1 MAYIRRGRVPFFF
14 IQIDLR
20 QVSLISLSLLSPS
33 SSGLPLFGGYTWLGI
48 SPPYARRR
56 AAGIGIRI
64 HLLSAALLVRSPE
77 GRRVYCM
84 CIIPRGTTLV
94 VLLHRRGRIAR
105 SSSTTFRRG
114 RNPVIGL
121 QGPGG
126 LQASSWICAA
136 SGIAGTTTPTTFM
149 RERFPLNGLHT
160 GM

>member
-1 MAYIRRGRVPFFF
+1 MLIFISPF
-14 IQIDLR
+14 L
-20 QVSLISLSLLSPS
+20 
-33 SSGLPLFGGYTWLGI
+33 LPLRGLLLFGVCTGLGV
-48 SPPYARRR
+48 SQPYARRR

-77 GRRVYCM
+77 GRWVYRM

-105 SSSTTFRRG
+105 SSPTMFRWG

-126 LQASSWICAA
+126 YWRHRGSA
-136 SGIAGTTTPTTFM
+136 
-149 RERFPLNGLHT
+149 RHRGLPV
-160 GM
+160 

>member
-1 MAYIRRGRVPFFF
+1 MGIY
-14 IQIDLR
+14 
-20 QVSLISLSLLSPS
+20 
-33 SSGLPLFGGYTWLGI
+33 PL
-48 SPPYARRR
+48 YARRR
-56 AAGIGIRI
+56 AVGIGIRI

-105 SSSTTFRRG
+105 SSSPTFRRG

-126 LQASSWICAA
+126 LHVGIRSRKQKFSALRKPNPRTDLGRCRQGEDRSSLPSCNR
-136 SGIAGTTTPTTFM
+136 STVT
-149 RERFPLNGLHT
+149 LLL
-160 GM
+160 

>member
-1 MAYIRRGRVPFFF
+1 M
-14 IQIDLR
+14 D
-20 QVSLISLSLLSPS
+20 SPCLES
-33 SSGLPLFGGYTWLGI
+33 TLGWGFPL
-48 SPPYARRR
+48 YARRR
-56 AAGIGIRI
+56 AARIGIRI
-64 HLLSAALLVRSPE
+64 HLLSAALLVRSLE
-77 GRRVYCM
+77 GRQVYRM

-94 VLLHRRGRIAR
+94 VLLHRRGRIAK
-105 SSSTTFRRG
+105 SSAATFQRG

>member
-1 MAYIRRGRVPFFF
+1 MEGAPFFNTENSKK
-14 IQIDLR
+14 IQINFVGL
-20 QVSLISLSLLSPS
+20 SLSIFPFLERT
-33 SSGLPLFGGYTWLGI
+33 PLVWRLHLVGDFSTI
-48 SPPYARRR
+48 RTHCR
-56 AAGIGIRI
+56 AAGIRI

-136 SGIAGTTTPTTFM
+136 SGIAGTTTPTMFM

>member
-1 MAYIRRGRVPFFF
+1 
-14 IQIDLR
+14 LR

-33 SSGLPLFGGYTWLGI
+33 SSGLPLFGVYTWLGI
-48 SPPYARRR
+48 SPLYARRR

-94 VLLHRRGRIAR
+94 VLLRRRGRIAR

-126 LQASSWICAA
+126 YRRHRGSARHRGLPVRLHQPRSCGNVSRLTDYILVCDLFL
-136 SGIAGTTTPTTFM
+136 SVTCIAIA
-149 RERFPLNGLHT
+149 
-160 GM
+160 

>member
-1 MAYIRRGRVPFFF
+1 MPFFF
-14 IQIDLR
+14 TQIDLR
-20 QVSLISLSLLSPS
+20 EVSLISLSLLSPS
-33 SSGLPLFGGYTWLGI
+33 SSGLPLFGVYTWLGI
-48 SPPYARRR
+48 SPLYARRR

-105 SSSTTFRRG
+105 SSSAMFRRG

>member
-1 MAYIRRGRVPFFF
+1 MAYIRSGRGALFF
-14 IQIDLR
+14 IPFDLR

-33 SSGLPLFGGYTWLGI
+33 LSGLPLFGVYTWLGF
-48 SPPYARRR
+48 SPLYARRR
-56 AAGIGIRI
+56 AAGIRIRI

-84 CIIPRGTTLV
+84 YIIPRGTTHV
-94 VLLHRRGRIAR
+94 VLLHCRGRIAR

>member
-1 MAYIRRGRVPFFF
+1 MGSWRGLPPSLSYIRRGRGAFL
-14 IQIDLR
+14 IHTINIDLR

-33 SSGLPLFGGYTWLGI
+33 SSGLPLFGVYTWLGTF
-48 SPPYARRR
+48 SLYARRR

-64 HLLSAALLVRSPE
+64 HLLSAALLVRSPK

-105 SSSTTFRRG
+105 SSSATFRRG

-126 LQASSWICAA
+126 L
-136 SGIAGTTTPTTFM
+136 
-149 RERFPLNGLHT
+149 
-160 GM
+160 